1 MTEKRVIKK
10 LELIQIKKAGSGI
23 KINLG
28 ESESLIRVM
37 GRTLKKKTEQ
47 LLTQV
52 KKLVKNLI
60 KDHRLNTGKAIQSL
74 ESNFSFAT

>member
-10 LELIQIKKAGSGI
+10 LELIQIKKTGSGI

-28 ESESLIRVM
+28 ESESLIRVK

-47 LLTQV
+47 LLTPV
-52 KKLVKNLI
+52 KKPVKNLI

>member
-1 MTEKRVIKK
+1 VIKK
-10 LELIQIKKAGSGI
+10 LELIQNKKAGSGI

-28 ESESLIRVM
+28 ESESLIRVK

-52 KKLVKNLI
+52 KKPIKNLI